1 MRHFSEDN
9 IQMINKH
16 IKRCSTS
23 LIIRKMQIKSTMRY
37 HLSSIMMAT
46 IKNSENNKY
55 WQGCKDTR
63 TLELCWCD
71 CKTVQPL
78 WKTVWR
84 LLKKKWAPK
93 WSSHLTSQ
101 KQGLKRCLGTQ
112 FRAALFT
119 VSKRLK
125 QPKCPFT
132 DERINNMGCIHTME
146 YYSALKRREHL
157 SHTTLWGY
165 ALRTFCQVKWA
176 GRGKTNTAWLHV

>member
-55 WQGCKDTR
+55 WQGCTDTR
-63 TLELCWCD
+63 TLVLCWCD
-71 CKTVQPL
+71 CKMVQPL

-84 LLKKKWAPK
+84 LLKKKVNP
-93 WSSHLTSQ
+93 Q
-101 KQGLKRCLGTQ
+101 M
-112 FRAALFT
+112 
-119 VSKRLK
+119 
-125 QPKCPFT
+125 
-132 DERINNMGCIHTME
+132 I
-146 YYSALKRREHL
+146 
-157 SHTTLWGY
+157 
-165 ALRTFCQVKWA
+165 
-176 GRGKTNTAWLHV
+176 